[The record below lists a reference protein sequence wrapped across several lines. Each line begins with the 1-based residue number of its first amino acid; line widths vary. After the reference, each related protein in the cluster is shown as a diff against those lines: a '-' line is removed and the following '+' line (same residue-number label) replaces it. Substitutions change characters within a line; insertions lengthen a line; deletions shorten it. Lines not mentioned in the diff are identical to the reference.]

1 MSAYLV
7 SNDTLDLLASIPTLE
22 IAANFNVYVKEDT
35 LPPRSDLPYY
45 RRGDQGWVTIT
56 RKELSE
62 IKRELSLE
70 NLASVNARYPNS
82 RESHVGYEP
91 YRPILLDSLDYPA
104 ILGAIACYRYQACE
118 SDTWPNSY
126 ANLIVN
132 NLEQIVIRKIRGS
145 NWDYTRPANRPERI
159 SLMGL
164 ISNE

>member
-22 IAANFNVYVKEDT
+22 ISGNLDIYVKEDT

-45 RRGDQGWVTIT
+45 RRGDEGWITLT
-56 RKELSE
+56 RKNANE

-70 NLASVNARYPNS
+70 NLASVNTRYPNS
-82 RESHVGYEP
+82 RESHAGLEP
-91 YRPILLDSLDYPA
+91 YRTIFCDEISYPEL
-104 ILGAIACYRYQACE
+104 LGAIACYRYQACE
-118 SDTWPNSY
+118 SDTWPHSY
-126 ANLIVN
+126 AHLILE

-145 NWDYTRPANRPERI
+145 NWDYTRPANEPERI
-159 SLMGL
+159 SLMEM

>member
-7 SNDTLDLLASIPTLE
+7 SNDTLDLLTSIPTLE
-22 IAANFNVYVKEDT
+22 ISANFNVYIKENT

-45 RRGDQGWVTIT
+45 QRGNVGWITIA

-70 NLASVNARYPNS
+70 NLASVNTRYPNS

-91 YRPILLDSLDYPA
+91 YRPILLESVDYPA

-126 ANLIVN
+126 AHLILE
-132 NLEQIVIRKIRGS
+132 NLENIVIRKIRGS
-145 NWDYTRPANRPERI
+145 NWDYTRPANEPKRI
-159 SLMGL
+159 SLMDL
-164 ISNE
+164 IANE